1 MSRVIL
7 LTTLASAVAFA
18 QKNPDLERAQSL
30 LAQRKYPD
38 ALKALEAAEK
48 KGGLDRDSYLTLLES
63 KGLALASTNKLEPAE
78 LAFRAVL
85 GVDPR
90 RELSGKYVGAVNK
103 PIDAAKAW
111 VAENGPISIV
121 ALEPGI
127 SGGQVTQ
134 LSLAVKNDPQR
145 VVKAVKFYVRMD
157 GGSWKPTDAALVNG
171 AASLDLTALAADWWA
186 ELQDDRKN
194 QVAFLGS
201 ALKPLRATV
210 PAPVAAAPP
219 PAPEKQ
225 VEPAATT
232 PAPVA
237 TAAAAPPGVSGLR
250 IAGYVTAGVGLAT
263 LGVGTFLGVS
273 SNAQAEA
280 IRAANVPGANQAV
293 LFEQD
298 QARIATAVTANVLFI
313 AGAVL
318 VAGGGVL
325 WFLGAPEAAVAIVP
339 MGPTGL
345 AVTGRF

>member
-1 MSRVIL
+1 MSRVVL
-7 LTTLASAVAFA
+7 LTTFVSAVALA
-18 QKNPDLERAQSL
+18 QKNPDLEKAQTL

-63 KGLALASTNKLEPAE
+63 KGLALASTNKLEQSE

-111 VAENGPISIV
+111 IAENGPISIV

-127 SGGQVTQ
+127 SRGRVTQ

-157 GGSWKPTDAALVNG
+157 SGSWKPTDAALVNG
-171 AASLDLTALAADWWA
+171 AASLDVDAVSADWWA

-210 PAPVAAAPP
+210 PAPVAAVPA

-225 VEPAATT
+225 AEPAAAT
-232 PAPVA
+232 PAPAA
-237 TAAAAPPGVSGLR
+237 TATAAPPGVSGLR
-250 IAGYVTAGVGLAT
+250 VAGYVTAGVGLAT
-263 LGVGTFLGVS
+263 LGVGSVFGITA
-273 SNAQAEA
+273 NAQAA
-280 IRAANVPGANQAV
+280 DIRAANVPGANQAA
-293 LFEQD
+293 LFDQD
-298 QARIATAVTANVLFI
+298 QKRIMNATTANVLFI
-313 AGAVL
+313 SGAVL
-318 VAGGGVL
+318 AVGGVVL
-325 WFLGAPEAAVAIVP
+325 WFLGAPEAPVAIVP